1 MARSCTHQR
10 VASTLSAV
18 LLAAGVLLVPGAGV
32 AAADTGHGH
41 NQGHDTAAFY
51 VSPSGAAGNGGN
63 SCADAQYSTIQP
75 AVDAAPEG
83 ATIVVC
89 TGSYNEDVVV
99 STPLTLRGRAAVI
112 VGSATT
118 DATCDQLGP
127 NGPSQA
133 PCLAAVT
140 IKSSH
145 VTISGF
151 AVQGAIGEGILA
163 TGSLQGGPIE
173 DVTIRDNTVTGNDTG
188 GIPPSATSPYP
199 QCVEMDE
206 IPGDCGEGIH
216 LMGVANSQVTRN
228 YIAGNSGGVLLT
240 DEFGPT
246 HGNVVAGN
254 TITGNAFDCGITVP
268 GHNPMALDANGNRQP
283 DVAGV
288 YGNVIRD
295 NRVTNNGLQGEGA
308 GVLFANAGPGTA
320 SYDNVVQGNY
330 LAGNQLAGVTMH
342 AHTLDPGQFE
352 DLNGNRIVG
361 NVIGTNNVG
370 STQAGP
376 GDPLDGPPA
385 QDFET
390 TGVLVFSG
398 SVPVTVTID
407 RNVISDN
414 HFGIWLGVDDNVQA
428 SMQGNVF
435 PNTTVPVFT
444 FTAM

>member
-1 MARSCTHQR
+1 MARTHRR
-10 VASTLSAV
+10 VAPTLSAA
-18 LLAAGVLLVPGAGV
+18 LLAAGVLLLPGAGV
-32 AAADTGHGH
+32 AAADSGHGP
-41 NQGHDTAAFY
+41 NRGDDAGALY
-51 VSPSGAAGNGGN
+51 VSPVGGTDNGGG
-63 SCADAQYSTIQP
+63 SCADAQYSTIQS
-75 AVDAAPEG
+75 AVDAAPQG
-83 ATIVVC
+83 ATIIVC
-89 TGSYNEDVVV
+89 TGSYDEDVVI
-99 STPLTLRGRAAVI
+99 STPLTLRGRGAVI
-112 VGSATT
+112 AASPTT

-127 NGPSQA
+127 NGPSEA
-133 PCLAAVT
+133 PCLAGVT
-140 IKSSH
+140 VKSSH
-145 VTISGF
+145 VTIAGF
-151 AVQGAIGEGILA
+151 AVQGAVGEGILA
-163 TGSLQGGPIE
+163 TGSLQGGSIE
-173 DVTIRDNTVTGNDTG
+173 DVTIRDNSVTRNDIG
-188 GIPPSATSPYP
+188 GIPPSTTSPYP

-216 LMGVANSQVTRN
+216 LMGVADSRVTNN
-228 YIAGNSGGVLLT
+228 YVADNSGGVLLT

-288 YGNVIRD
+288 YDNVIRD

-320 SYDNVVQGNY
+320 SYDNVVLGNY

-342 AHTLDPGQFE
+342 AHTLEPGQFE
-352 DLNGNRIVG
+352 DLSGNRIVG

-370 STQAGP
+370 STEAGP

-398 SVPVTVTID
+398 TVPVTVTID

-414 HFGIWLGVDDNVQA
+414 HFGIWLGVDNNVQA
-428 SMQGNVF
+428 SIQGNVL

-444 FTAM
+444 YTSA